1 MFRISTLAV
10 ALFLLVVGSVSA
22 SAQDATPAVYPL
34 TPDPA
39 DCRIEPRPIESLI
52 AVMGT
57 PAADSPAAPASPS
70 PFVRPEGKPADAVT
84 AAAVIAT
91 VHEVFACA
99 NAGDFLRIYA
109 NFTDDYL
116 RHFLAGTP
124 MNDQVIAYFTASPV
138 PLPEAE
144 KRIIVRIEEVQLLA
158 DGRAGVVVV
167 LDEPEDPRT
176 EEPDYIFLEQV
187 GDRWLL
193 DEVIEDGGLAGTPAP
208 GTPLP

>member
-1 MFRISTLAV
+1 MSRIFALV
-10 ALFLLVVGSVSA
+10 ATILLTVSSVRVD
-22 SAQDATPAVYPL
+22 AQEATPAAYPL

-39 DCRIEPRPIESLI
+39 DCRIEPRSIESLI

-57 PAADSPAAPASPS
+57 PAAASPAAPASPT
-70 PFVRPEGKPADAVT
+70 PFVRPDGEPADAAT

-124 MNDQVIAYFTASPV
+124 MNDQVIGFFTASPV

-144 KRIIVRIEEVQLLA
+144 KRIIVRFEEVQLLA

-167 LDEPEDPRT
+167 LDEPDDPRT
-176 EEPDYIFLEQV
+176 EEPDYIILEQV

-193 DEVIEDGGLAGTPAP
+193 DEVVENGGL
-208 GTPLP
+208 

>member
-1 MFRISTLAV
+1 MHLIRTLFAVLILLTVSSTGAR
-10 ALFLLVVGSVSA
+10 
-22 SAQDATPAVYPL
+22 AQDATPAVYPL

-39 DCRIEPRPIESLI
+39 DCRIEPLPIESLI

-57 PAADSPAAPASPS
+57 PAADSPAAPASPT
-70 PFVRPEGKPADAVT
+70 PFVRPDGEPADEATTEAV
-84 AAAVIAT
+84 VAT

-99 NAGDFLRIYA
+99 NAGDFMRIYA

-144 KRIIVRIEEVQLLA
+144 KRSIVRIEDVQLLA

-193 DEVIEDGGLAGTPAP
+193 DDVIEDGGLTGTPAP
-208 GTPLP
+208 GTPIP